1 MSATGDGHGAAL
13 AGLNG
18 AGHDM
23 ATDQSLDSDAITF
36 RHILGEAFISN
47 GPLASV
53 TVALTAA
60 AAFGGG
66 ALPLTVLLGALIALT
81 WINTPYQFSAYISSA
96 GGIFAFIRSTLG
108 DRWALS
114 GGVGYYLYGLLLIPA
129 NALVMTSMF
138 VYVASVFHVSLP
150 GWIWIPMLALVTVV
164 PFLLAYFRI
173 TPTLVY
179 GVITAAIE
187 GVVVFAIAIA
197 LIIHAG
203 HANTAKVFVSPHLAV
218 NGWKGVII
226 GMALAYTALGG
237 PEVVVFLGEESTK
250 ARESIRRALRIA
262 QLSVVGLYLLYS
274 YAVTVAWGPH
284 KMGDFALTTAPGL
297 VLLNGIAGRVVML
310 IVALLILNSIVGV
323 NVAVNI
329 TASRMLFDQARMG
342 LWPAALARTHR
353 RYHTPVLALAIT
365 TVIEVAA
372 AVVARQIW
380 GALEGFVIL
389 IVAATAG
396 AVFSFMITDAAL
408 IKLGLARGPGARLW
422 LVWIPLVSIAL
433 LGVAVYGNFFPIDF
447 PTTIGP
453 IALLSCMIAGFAW
466 ATLRGR
472 TGKTITSTM
481 HDPALVGEATA
492 QPPEREL
499 R

>member
-1 MSATGDGHGAAL
+1 MTG
-13 AGLNG
+13 
-18 AGHDM
+18 GHDM
-23 ATDQSLDSDAITF
+23 ATNESLDSDAITF
-36 RHILGEAFISN
+36 RHVLGEAFISN

-53 TVALTAA
+53 TVALAAA
-60 AAFGGG
+60 AAFAGG

-114 GGVGYYLYGLLLIPA
+114 GGIGYYLYGLLLIPA

-138 VYVASVFHVSLP
+138 VYVASVFDVTLP
-150 GWIWIPMLALVTVV
+150 GWIWIPMLALITAV

-187 GVVVFAIAIA
+187 GIVVLAIAIA

-203 HANTAKVFVSPHLAV
+203 HANSGKVFVSPHLAV

-237 PEVVVFLGEESTK
+237 PEVVVFLGEESTT
-250 ARESIRRALRIA
+250 ARDSIRRALRIA

-274 YAVTVAWGPH
+274 YAVTVAWGPT
-284 KMGDFALTTAPGL
+284 KMGNFALTTAPGL

-310 IVALLILNSIVGV
+310 IVSLLILNSIIGV

-329 TASRMLFDQARMG
+329 TASRMLFDQARQG
-342 LWPAALARTHR
+342 LWPAALAKTHR
-353 RYHTPVLALAIT
+353 RYHTPVLALVIT
-365 TVIEVAA
+365 TFIELAA
-372 AVVARQIW
+372 AVAARQIW
-380 GALEGFVIL
+380 GPLEGFVIL

-396 AVFSFMITDAAL
+396 AVFSFIITDAAL
-408 IKLGLARGPGARLW
+408 IKLGLTRTSSGRLW
-422 LVWIPLVSIAL
+422 LVWIPLTSIAL
-433 LGVAVYGNFFPIDF
+433 LGVAVYGNFFPVEF
-447 PTTIGP
+447 PTAIGP
-453 IALLSCMIAGFAW
+453 IALLSCMIGGFLW
-466 ATLRGR
+466 ATVRRRRGD
-472 TGKTITSTM
+472 TVPPTP
-481 HDPALVGEATA
+481 HDPSLVGPAVA
-492 QPPEREL
+492 SAPEREL
-499 R
+499 SKGR